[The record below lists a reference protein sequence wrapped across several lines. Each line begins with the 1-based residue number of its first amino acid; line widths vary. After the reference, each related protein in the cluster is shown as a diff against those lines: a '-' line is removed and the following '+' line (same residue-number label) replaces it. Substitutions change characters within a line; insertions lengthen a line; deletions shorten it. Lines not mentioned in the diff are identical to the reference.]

1 MQLILKILIIIFIT
15 SNAISENNEKF
26 LMLKNDK
33 VNVRYGPS
41 FDYPIKYI
49 YKKINLPVK
58 VIDKKENF
66 RRIIDNK
73 KNGGWIHI
81 SQLKQS
87 KSFITDALDKEGNL
101 LTPDAIEIWYG
112 FYNKKD
118 IEIRFYTDHS
128 KANTSG
134 IESAEAAVGRAV
146 NANSKG
152 GIITSTNNRVS
163 YQSYV
168 VAGNAVIL
176 CQDLLNNC
184 KDLADKLE

>member
-1 MQLILKILIIIFIT
+1 MQLIFKILIIIFFT
-15 SNAISENNEKF
+15 SSAISEDNEKF

-73 KNGGWIHI
+73 KNSGWIHI

-87 KSFITDALDKEGNL
+87 KSFITVSNKILFKKPTKFSKPLAKIETGRLLLVKKCERNWCLVETKSFKGWVDEGSLWGKIN
-101 LTPDAIEIWYG
+101 
-112 FYNKKD
+112 
-118 IEIRFYTDHS
+118 
-128 KANTSG
+128 
-134 IESAEAAVGRAV
+134 
-146 NANSKG
+146 
-152 GIITSTNNRVS
+152 
-163 YQSYV
+163 
-168 VAGNAVIL
+168 
-176 CQDLLNNC
+176 
-184 KDLADKLE
+184 